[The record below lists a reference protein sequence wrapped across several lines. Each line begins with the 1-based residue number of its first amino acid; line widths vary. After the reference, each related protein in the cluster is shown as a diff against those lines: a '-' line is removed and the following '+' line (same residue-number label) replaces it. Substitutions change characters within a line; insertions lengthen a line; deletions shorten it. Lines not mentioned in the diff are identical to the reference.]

1 MVNAMSNHSIFVCPA
16 ESAPWFNAQANAL
29 GNGGTGLVLALSSTG
44 QGPATHGWC
53 AVKLSEA
60 NDAAV
65 AALMAANPDKGIV
78 WRKYDVG
85 LQPGYPDT
93 VLAELG
99 LKRIVKS
106 II

>member
-1 MVNAMSNHSIFVCPA
+1 MQSLFICPVENAD
-16 ESAPWFNAQANAL
+16 WFNAQANAL
-29 GNGGTGLVLALSSTG
+29 GNGGSALVLALSVNG
-44 QGPATHGWC
+44 QEPATHGWC

-60 NDAAV
+60 SDAAV
-65 AALMAANPDKGIV
+65 TALMTANPDKGVV

-85 LQPGYPDT
+85 SQPGYPDN

>member
-1 MVNAMSNHSIFVCPA
+1 MSQHSLFIVPA
-16 ESAPWFNAQANAL
+16 QHKAWFDAQADAL
-29 GNGGTGLVLALSSTG
+29 GNGGPALVMALSANG
-44 QGPATHGWC
+44 QEPATHGWC

-60 NDAAV
+60 SDAAV
-65 AALMAANPDKGIV
+65 AASMAANPDKGIV

-85 LQPGYPDT
+85 SQPGYPDA
-93 VLAELG
+93 VLSELG

>member
-1 MVNAMSNHSIFVCPA
+1 MSHHSLFIVTA
-16 ESAPWFNAQANAL
+16 AHKTWFDAQANAL
-29 GNGGTGLVLALSSTG
+29 GNDGPALVMVLSHNG
-44 QGPATHGWC
+44 HEPATHGWC

-65 AALMAANPDKGIV
+65 AALMTANPDKEIV

-85 LQPGYPDT
+85 SQPGYPDE

-99 LKRIVKS
+99 LQRIQRS
-106 II
+106 MI

>member
-1 MVNAMSNHSIFVCPA
+1 MQSLFICPA
-16 ESAPWFNAQANAL
+16 TNANWFNDQADAL
-29 GNGGTGLVLALSSTG
+29 GNGGSALVLALSVNG
-44 QGPATHGWC
+44 QEPATHGWC

-65 AALMAANPDKGIV
+65 AALMAANHNKGIV

-85 LQPGYPDT
+85 SQPGYPDA

-99 LKRIVKS
+99 LKRIVRQLV
-106 II
+106 

>member
-1 MVNAMSNHSIFVCPA
+1 MQSLFICHVAHA
-16 ESAPWFNAQANAL
+16 AWFNNQANAA
-29 GNGGTGLVLALSSTG
+29 LVLALSANG
-44 QGPATHGWC
+44 QEPATHGWC

-65 AALMAANPDKGIV
+65 EALMAANPDMGIV
-78 WRKYDVG
+78 WRKYDAG
-85 LQPGYPDT
+85 SQPGYPDT

>member
-1 MVNAMSNHSIFVCPA
+1 MNQHSLFIVPA
-16 ESAPWFNAQANAL
+16 QHKAWFDAQADAL
-29 GNGGTGLVLALSSTG
+29 GNDGPALVMVLSHSG
-44 QGPATHGWC
+44 QEPATHGWC

-65 AALMAANPDKGIV
+65 AALMTANPDKEIV

-85 LQPGYPDT
+85 SQPGYPDE

>member
-1 MVNAMSNHSIFVCPA
+1 MNQHSLFIVPALNNAWFDSQA
-16 ESAPWFNAQANAL
+16 EAL
-29 GNGGTGLVLALSSTG
+29 GNGGPALVMALSANG
-44 QGPATHGWC
+44 QEPATHGWC

-65 AALMAANPDKGIV
+65 SALIAANLDKGIV

-85 LQPGYPDT
+85 SEPGYPDA

>member
-1 MVNAMSNHSIFVCPA
+1 MHSLFICKVENAD
-16 ESAPWFNAQANAL
+16 WFNAQANAL
-29 GNGGTGLVLALSSTG
+29 GNGGVALVLALSANG
-44 QGPATHGWC
+44 QEPATHGWC

-60 NDAAV
+60 NDASV

-85 LQPGYPDT
+85 SQPGYPDT
-93 VLAELG
+93 VLADLG
-99 LKRIVKS
+99 LRRIVKS

>member
-1 MVNAMSNHSIFVCPA
+1 MHSLFIV
-16 ESAPWFNAQANAL
+16 SAISKTWFDDQASAL
-29 GNGGTGLVLALSSTG
+29 GNGGSALVLALSANG
-44 QGPATHGWC
+44 QEPATHGWC

-60 NDAAV
+60 NDVAV
-65 AALMAANPDKGIV
+65 AALIAENPDKEIV

-85 LQPGYPDT
+85 SQPGYPDT

-106 II
+106 IV

>member
-1 MVNAMSNHSIFVCPA
+1 MSQHSIFICPSQSVA
-16 ESAPWFNAQANAL
+16 WFNDRANAL
-29 GNGGTGLVLALSSTG
+29 GNGGAALVLALSVNG
-44 QGPATHGWC
+44 QEPATHGWC

-65 AALMAANPDKGIV
+65 AALMTANPDKGIV

-85 LQPGYPDT
+85 SQPGYPDE

-99 LKRIVKS
+99 LQRIKKS
-106 II
+106 MI

>member
-1 MVNAMSNHSIFVCPA
+1 MNQHSLFIVPA
-16 ESAPWFNAQANAL
+16 QHKTWFDSQAEAL
-29 GNGGTGLVLALSSTG
+29 GNGGPALVMALSANG
-44 QGPATHGWC
+44 QEPATHGWC

-65 AALMAANPDKGIV
+65 SALIAANLDKGIV

-85 LQPGYPDT
+85 SEPGYPDA

>member
-1 MVNAMSNHSIFVCPA
+1 MQSLFICPVA
-16 ESAPWFNAQANAL
+16 HAAWFNNQANAL
-29 GNGGTGLVLALSSTG
+29 GNGGAALVLALSANG
-44 QGPATHGWC
+44 QEPATHGWC

-65 AALMAANPDKGIV
+65 EALMAANPDMGIV
-78 WRKYDVG
+78 WRKYDAG
-85 LQPGYPDT
+85 SQPGYPDT

>member
-1 MVNAMSNHSIFVCPA
+1 MHSLFIVPA
-16 ESAPWFNAQANAL
+16 ISKTWFDNQASAL
-29 GNGGTGLVLALSSTG
+29 GNSGSALVLALSANG
-44 QGPATHGWC
+44 QEPATHGWC
-53 AVKLSEA
+53 AVKLSAE

-85 LQPGYPDT
+85 SQPDYPDA

-99 LKRIVKS
+99 LKRIVMS

>member
-1 MVNAMSNHSIFVCPA
+1 MSNHSLFVCPA
-16 ESAPWFNAQANAL
+16 ENAPWFDEQANAM
-29 GNGGTGLVLALSSTG
+29 GNGGAGLVLALSYNG
-44 QGPATHGWC
+44 QEPATHGWC

-65 AALMAANPDKGIV
+65 AALMAANPDKEIV

-85 LQPGYPDT
+85 SQPGYPDT

>member
-1 MVNAMSNHSIFVCPA
+1 MQSLFICPVENAD
-16 ESAPWFNAQANAL
+16 WFNAQANAL
-29 GNGGTGLVLALSSTG
+29 GNSGSALVLALSVNG
-44 QGPATHGWC
+44 QEPATHGWC

-65 AALMAANPDKGIV
+65 AALMDANQDKEIV

-85 LQPGYPDT
+85 SQPGYPDE

-99 LKRIVKS
+99 LQRIQRS
-106 II
+106 MI